1 MHKEF
6 KPPSRVVCMT
16 VMIAAATFVPL
27 VFADVEIYGRAHVSV
42 DSLSDGDNNG
52 FNVSSN
58 SSRLGFRA
66 SLDVAEGLTGFM
78 QLEQGVR
85 FENGSG
91 SLASR
96 DSFVGLRGSYGELR
110 LGFFNTPYKNI
121 NSKVDFFRDQ
131 IGEIRNLTRL
141 NDTYPGGDFDFDSR
155 YRNGIH
161 YKTPAIN
168 DITFDLHY
176 STNTDSGVN
185 IDGNNDAISTA
196 VTWETSENYLAIA
209 YERKNDTESDAWR
222 AGAGKTFGDWR
233 VNGVAQLATIK
244 GSSPGSAQDV
254 TTIGGGASYKLN
266 AQITLKG
273 QYYILN
279 ADGVDRDAQM
289 LTVGMDYL
297 WNSSFRLLLAY
308 ARTDNESA
316 VNYPMSKGGHG
327 AQVTPLAGASPQGV
341 SAGFRFNF

>member
-1 MHKEF
+1 MHKIV
-6 KPPSRVVCMT
+6 KPSRRVACTIMT
-16 VMIAAATFVPL
+16 AATLFAPL
-27 VFADVEIYGRAHVSV
+27 ALADVQIYGRAHVSV
-42 DSLSDGDNNG
+42 DSLSDGDDSG

-91 SLASR
+91 TLASR

-110 LGFFNTPYKNI
+110 LGFFNTPLKNI

-141 NDTYPGGDFDFDSR
+141 GETYSGGDFDFDSR
-155 YRNGIH
+155 FRNGIH
-161 YKTPAIN
+161 YKSPAIK
-168 DITFDLHY
+168 DVTFDLHY

-185 IDGNNDAISTA
+185 VDGNNDAISTA
-196 VTWETSENYLAIA
+196 LTWETDENYLALA
-209 YERKNDTESDAWR
+209 YERKNDTVSEAWR
-222 AGAGKTFGDWR
+222 LGAGRTFGNWR
-233 VNGVAQLATIK
+233 VNGVAQLATIE
-244 GSSPGSAQDV
+244 GSSFGTAQDV
-254 TTIGGGASYKLN
+254 NTVGGGASYKLN
-266 AQITLKG
+266 PQITLKG
-273 QYYILN
+273 QYYMLS
-279 ADGVDRDAQM
+279 ADGTDRDAQM
-289 LTVGMDYL
+289 LTVGMDYI

-308 ARTDNESA
+308 AQTDNESA

-327 AQVTPLAGASPQGV
+327 AQLTPLVGATPKGV
-341 SAGFRFNF
+341 SAGFRYNF